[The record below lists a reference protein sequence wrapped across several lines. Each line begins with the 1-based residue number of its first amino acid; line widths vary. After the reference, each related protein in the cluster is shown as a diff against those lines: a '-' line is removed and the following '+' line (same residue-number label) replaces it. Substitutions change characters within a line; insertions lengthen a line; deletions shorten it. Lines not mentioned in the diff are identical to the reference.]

1 MRLATVFKIV
11 GGVVVAAGV
20 GAVGILMSIDV
31 NQYKGEIA
39 AQVEKAT
46 GRALEIDGDLSL
58 SIGLQPAVVVNGVRF
73 ANAPWSKDPTMVSVD
88 RFEAEVDLMAAL
100 GGAIQVER
108 LVIIKP
114 TILLETKDGK
124 ANWELTLP
132 ASEKGASE
140 KGGADS
146 TPATI
151 SETTAEGDSASGGL
165 TLPSLRAVELRD
177 ARLIYRDG
185 ASGQEQVLTIADFTA
200 QADGLNDPLDI
211 VLKGAYDSTVF
222 DLSGTVGA
230 LSLLSQLAV
239 SYPVALNGTVAGL
252 DLAVDGAVKDP
263 LGSWALDLTLGVD
276 ANGLDGLKPFI
287 GEPPRVPPLSLRTH
301 LTGAGTSWNAQ
312 GLKLSAGASTITGD
326 VAVALNGPRPSVKLA
341 LQAALID
348 LQELLPEATAQAQ
361 QQNQQG
367 LDSQGTS
374 TPAPSSGKVLPTDPL
389 PLDGFKAVDLTTDI
403 GISKLILPNGVE
415 LEGLGLK
422 STLSNGALTLKPFS
436 TRLGDGTVEVSGLVD
451 GSSGKSLGLDLTL
464 KAKQVIL
471 GKLFEQIKR
480 PDLLTGAPTDATI
493 ALKGQG
499 SSVSAL
505 AGSLNGAVLVK
516 VGEGKIHNSLVDWAG
531 ADLINQLTEK
541 LNPFGEKTEYSALTC
556 GVVNLKAKSGT
567 LSWDQQIAVQT
578 TKMNVVSSGSTALG
592 AETLDVAVRPY
603 AREGVGISAGKLAE
617 MIRLQGTYANP
628 SIGVDAAGV
637 VRNVGSIVGAVAT
650 GGTSLLAEALLDS
663 GNHEPEP
670 CKVALGEK
678 APSTSS
684 SSPSGSTGGV
694 ADKAKEAVEGVGGA
708 IGDSIGKGIGGLF
721 GQ

>member
-20 GAVGILMSIDV
+20 GAVAILMSIDV

-46 GRALEIDGDLSL
+46 GRGLEIDGDLSL

-73 ANAPWSKDPTMVSVD
+73 ANASWSKDPTMVSVD
-88 RFEAEVDLMAAL
+88 RFEAEVNLIAAL
-100 GGAIQVER
+100 SGDIQVER

-114 TILLETKDGK
+114 TIILETKDGK

-132 ASEKGASE
+132 ASAS
-140 KGGADS
+140 A
-146 TPATI
+146 PAQVA
-151 SETTAEGDSASGGL
+151 ETTAAAPATPDAAAGGM

-200 QADGLNDPLDI
+200 QADGLNDPLDV

-230 LSLLSQLAV
+230 LSLLAQSGA
-239 SYPVALNGTVAGL
+239 SYPLALSGTVAGV
-252 DLAVDGAVKDP
+252 DLAVEGAVKDP
-263 LGSWALDLTLGVD
+263 MGHWAVDVALGVD
-276 ANGLDGLKPFI
+276 ASSLEGLKPFI
-287 GEPPRVPPLSLRTH
+287 GAPPQVPPLSLRTH
-301 LTGAGTSWNAQ
+301 LTGAGTSWSAQ
-312 GLKLSAGASTITGD
+312 SLKFSAGASTVTGD
-326 VAVALNGPRPSVKLA
+326 VSVALDGARPSITLA

-348 LQELLPEATAQAQ
+348 LQELLPEAAAEAQ

-374 TPAPSSGKVLPTDPL
+374 TPTSGKVLPTDPL
-389 PLDGFKAVDLTTDI
+389 PLDGLKAVDLTADV

-415 LEGLGLK
+415 LAGLGLK
-422 STLSNGALTLKPFS
+422 STLRNGALSLKPLS
-436 TRLGDGTVEVSGLVD
+436 TRLGEGTVEVTGLLD
-451 GSSGKSLGLDLTL
+451 GSSGKSLALDLTV
-464 KAKQVIL
+464 KANQVVL

-480 PDLLTGAPTDATI
+480 PDLLTGSPTDASI
-493 ALKGQG
+493 SLKGNG

-516 VGEGKIHNSLVDWAG
+516 IGQGKIHNSLVDWAG
-531 ADLINQLTEK
+531 ADLINQLSEQ
-541 LNPFGEKTEYSALTC
+541 LNPFGEKSEYSELTC

-567 LSWDQQIAVQT
+567 LSWDQQIAFQT

-603 AREGVGISAGKLAE
+603 AREGVGLSAGKLAE
-617 MIRLQGTYANP
+617 MIRLQGTYAKP
-628 SIGVDAAGV
+628 EIGVDAAGV
-637 VRNVGSIVGAVAT
+637 VRNVGSLVGAVAT
-650 GGTSLLAEALLDS
+650 GGTSLIAEALIDS
-663 GNHEPEP
+663 STYEPEP

-678 APSTSS
+678 APATSS
-684 SSPSGSTGGV
+684 GGSGSSGGGV

-708 IGDSIGKGIGGLF
+708 IGEGLSKGLGGLL